1 MSFSRNIFP
10 AVYSGMN
17 KAVQGGGAEKG
28 GVGGTPKGAPP
39 SIAARDKILLDL
51 QEQAD
56 DKKKQIKEDYREL
69 KKNIKENPYLQDALV
84 HYEEYFSLQEKQIK
98 ALKQLLGDSLLK
110 KDDQKAIKK
119 EIATLEKNL
128 A

>member
-1 MSFSRNIFP
+1 MSFTRNILP

-17 KAVQGGGAEKG
+17 KAVQGGGDNYSSNG
-28 GVGGTPKGAPP
+28 GRRGAPP

-51 QEQAD
+51 QEQAA

-69 KKNIKENPYLQDALV
+69 KKKIKENPYLQDALV

>member
-28 GVGGTPKGAPP
+28 GVGGTP

-51 QEQAD
+51 QEQAA

-84 HYEEYFSLQEKQIK
+84 HYEEYFSLQEKQIN
-98 ALKQLLGDSLLK
+98 ALKQLLRDSLLK